1 MKRCPTCQ
9 KTYTDAN
16 LSYCIDD
23 GTPLVTDTADDDT
36 TVVSPQQSSAIPS
49 PDPQDSNSVAYR
61 PPSAYVQPTA
71 PKRRVWPWVV
81 GLLSL
86 LILVVVGLG
95 IAAAIL
101 APSIM
106 RRSANRNDSPVV
118 ITPSSNRNA
127 PRVEN
132 TNSDNANANTSNTNA
147 DGSANANTNAPTDK
161 EQVLAQLSDLEH
173 EWTVAN
179 INADKKKLDMIL
191 ADDYVGPAADGQ
203 MQGKR
208 EYIRDIQRDTSIQK
222 WDFRNLKLTLRGD
235 RATLAGQVVL
245 TINNRDVV
253 YDFVDKFV
261 WRDGRWQATGSV
273 VTPA

>member
-36 TVVSPQQSSAIPS
+36 TVVSPKQSSATPA
-49 PDPQDSNSVAYR
+49 PDPQDWNSVAYR
-61 PPSAYVQPTA
+61 PPSAYVQPTTS
-71 PKRRVWPWVV
+71 KRRVWPWVV

-132 TNSDNANANTSNTNA
+132 TNSDTANANVTTSNTNA
-147 DGSANANTNAPTDK
+147 GGSANANRRRPP
-161 EQVLAQLSDLEH
+161 S
-173 EWTVAN
+173 
-179 INADKKKLDMIL
+179 
-191 ADDYVGPAADGQ
+191 
-203 MQGKR
+203 
-208 EYIRDIQRDTSIQK
+208 
-222 WDFRNLKLTLRGD
+222 
-235 RATLAGQVVL
+235 
-245 TINNRDVV
+245 
-253 YDFVDKFV
+253 
-261 WRDGRWQATGSV
+261 
-273 VTPA
+273 